1 MLLMPWRLLTRGPDG
16 APQLRPLL
24 CPPSSSSGE
33 GGAGE
38 GGAEE
43 TGFKPLFR
51 IAHASEGA
59 FVVGAGGRNTALVRH
74 LTGTTLLVLGD
85 HVYGASP
92 AKAPAKAQAK
102 APTKAPPKAVGA
114 KTMALSMAAGGVLR
128 WFVTPQATAHGFP
141 PERQEAL
148 RALAATHGC
157 ALELLRARRGHM
169 CLLLLAAAATAEGGE
184 GDNNDEEDAIRAR
197 VRGAREALLAA
208 L

>member
-43 TGFKPLFR
+43 TGCKPLFR

-92 AKAPAKAQAK
+92 AKAPAK

>member
-92 AKAPAKAQAK
+92 AKAPAK